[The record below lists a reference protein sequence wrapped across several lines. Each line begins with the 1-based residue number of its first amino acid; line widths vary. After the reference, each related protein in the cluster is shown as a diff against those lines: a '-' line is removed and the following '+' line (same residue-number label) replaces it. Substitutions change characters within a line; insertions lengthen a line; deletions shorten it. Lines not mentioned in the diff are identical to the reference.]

1 MLFSVWMSLCQM
13 SQRFALALLL
23 CFSICTSLA
32 NAACIDVKQTKSVS
46 FEGTLSYNIFPGQP
60 NYEDVRKG
68 DAPEPTYLL
77 KLDSSICATGDDFL
91 NPDKRLDKIQVYP
104 ADSGVAGRFLSVDL

>member
-46 FEGTLSYNIFPGQP
+46 FEGTLSTGRCNG
-60 NYEDVRKG
+60 ESVVRTIKTNGMNLIESIRTIG
-68 DAPEPTYLL
+68 D
-77 KLDSSICATGDDFL
+77 C
-91 NPDKRLDKIQVYP
+91 
-104 ADSGVAGRFLSVDL
+104 